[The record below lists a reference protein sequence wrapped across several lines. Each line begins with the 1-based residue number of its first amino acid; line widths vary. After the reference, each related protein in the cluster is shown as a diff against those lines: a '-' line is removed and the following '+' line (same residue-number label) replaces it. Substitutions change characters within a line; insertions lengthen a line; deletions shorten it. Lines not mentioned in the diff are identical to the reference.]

1 MAEQFSGADVAQLR
15 VLASA
20 MSSAGNRLRAQLA
33 GFQAGVAGTP
43 WPGPDAERFRHDW
56 KNSHSRSLLAAAAF
70 LQQAARDLA
79 RNADEQDTA
88 STAGGGAGA
97 GLGGS
102 GARSGGAAAPPEPA
116 RRPAPADLAGK
127 SAAGVRAWWLALSPD
142 QRREFIREHP
152 GQAGNTNGIPLA
164 DRAEANRANAQ
175 SRIDWL
181 TEDDPEPTLNL
192 LLVALDTGYPER
204 FAAEHE
210 QWETRQSGL
219 DYLQKVADGK
229 IRLAAYDPA
238 GNSIVEMI
246 GTYDGQ
252 TATAITYVPGTT
264 TTEASFYGGGPQ
276 SVAGWLVESDRTGGT
291 VAFVYKGTEFPDG
304 GGIEA
309 FLVEAKSD
317 SFVAGT
323 SPVLREFQAAVDL
336 EKPAGAQTAGIGHS
350 WGFRNIAG
358 AETDGARFDKVIALS
373 GAAMPPGW
381 TPQASTAYSSYTYP
395 DVLLTAER
403 SGVVGDNYPMKEPA
417 FDKHVYAPPG
427 TRDGTGEVD
436 WTEHISIENHTL
448 IATTTAENEAAL
460 RDVRRE
466 INR

>member
-20 MSSAGNRLRAQLA
+20 MSSAGNRLHAQLA
-33 GFQAGVAGTP
+33 GFNAGVAGTP
-43 WPGPDAERFRHDW
+43 WPGPDAERFRRDW
-56 KNSHSRSLLAAAAF
+56 RSSHSRSLLAAAAF

-88 STAGGGAGA
+88 SSAGGAAG
-97 GLGGS
+97 G
-102 GARSGGAAAPPEPA
+102 GARSGGAGTPAAAPA
-116 RRPAPADLAGK
+116 TRPATADIAGK
-127 SAAGVRAWWLALSPD
+127 PAADVRAWWQALSPD
-142 QRREFIREHP
+142 QRREFIQEHP
-152 GQAGNTNGIPLA
+152 GQAGNTNGIPFA
-164 DRAEANRANAQ
+164 DRIEANKANAQ
-175 SRIDWL
+175 NRIDWL
-181 TEDDPEPTLNL
+181 TDHDPEPTLDL
-192 LLVALDTGYPER
+192 LLVALDTSYPER
-204 FAAEHE
+204 FTAEHE

-219 DYLQKVADGK
+219 GYLQKVADGK
-229 IRLAAYDPA
+229 IQLAAYDPA
-238 GNSIVEMI
+238 GHSIVEMI

-252 TATAITYVPGTT
+252 TSTAITYVPGTKT
-264 TTEASFYGGGPQ
+264 SEASFYDGGPQ
-276 SVAGWLVESDRTGGT
+276 SVSRHLVESDKTGGT

-304 GGIEA
+304 GDIEA

-317 SFVAGT
+317 SFVAET

-350 WGFRNIAG
+350 WGFRNLAG
-358 AETDGARFDKVIALS
+358 AETDGARYDKVIALS

-381 TPQASTAYSSYTYP
+381 TPQPSTAYSSYTYP
-395 DVLLTAER
+395 DVLWTAER

-427 TRDGTGEVD
+427 TPAGTDDVD

-448 IATTTAENEAAL
+448 IATATAENEAAL
-460 RDVRRE
+460 RGVRRE

>member
-1 MAEQFSGADVAQLR
+1 M
-15 VLASA
+15 SA
-20 MSSAGNRLRAQLA
+20 AGNKLHVQLA
-33 GFQAGVAGTP
+33 GFNAGVSGTP

-56 KNSHSRSLLAAAAF
+56 SNSHSRALLAAAVF
-70 LQQAARDLA
+70 LQQAARDVV
-79 RNADEQDTA
+79 RNADEQDAA
-88 STAGGGAGA
+88 SSSGGILGRGGPPAGA
-97 GLGGS
+97 GQPPP
-102 GARSGGAAAPPEPA
+102 APPRVPT
-116 RRPAPADLAGK
+116 PADIAGE
-127 SAAGVRAWWLALSPD
+127 SAADVRAWWLALSAG
-142 QRREFIREHP
+142 QRREFIQEYP
-152 GQAGNTNGIPLA
+152 GQAGNTNGVPFV
-164 DRAEANRANAQ
+164 DRIEANKANAQ
-175 SRIDWL
+175 NRIDWL
-181 TEDDPEPTLNL
+181 AEHDPEPKLDL
-192 LLVALDTGYPER
+192 LLVALDTSYPGR

-219 DYLQKVADGK
+219 GYLQKVADGK
-229 IRLAAYDPA
+229 IQLAAYDPA
-238 GNSIVEMI
+238 GNSIVEMT

-252 TATAITYVPGTT
+252 TSTAITYVPGTK

-276 SVAGWLVESDRTGGT
+276 SVARGLVESDKTGGT

-304 GGIEA
+304 GDIEA

-317 SFVAGT
+317 TFVAET
-323 SPVLREFQAAVDL
+323 SPVLRDFQAAVEL
-336 EKPAGAQTAGIGHS
+336 EKPAGAQTVGIGHS

-358 AETDGARFDKVIALS
+358 SETDGARYDKVIALS

-381 TPQASTAYSSYTYP
+381 TPQQATAYSSFTYP

-427 TRDGTGEVD
+427 TSEGTGDVK
-436 WTEHISIENHTL
+436 WTEHISIENHSL
-448 IATTTAENEAAL
+448 IAKTTAENEAAL